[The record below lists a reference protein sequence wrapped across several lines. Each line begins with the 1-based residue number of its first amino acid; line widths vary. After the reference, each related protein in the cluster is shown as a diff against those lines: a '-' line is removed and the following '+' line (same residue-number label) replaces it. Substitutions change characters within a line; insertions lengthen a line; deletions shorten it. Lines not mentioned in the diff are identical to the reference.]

1 MAKKF
6 IRKDVHK
13 KKRIPLN
20 WRRPKG
26 ITNKRRLNRKGHAP
40 NVRPGYGTK
49 AADRGKN
56 KQGLMIITVATLSE
70 LKALNPKTQAALIAG
85 VGKKRKIELISEAEK
100 LKITLANFNVKKYK
114 EAAEKFLQKKKQE
127 AEKRKEHKKEE
138 EKAAKEKET
147 KEKETS
153 EEKTPEENSV
163 EKNSPNVDQAQRKKE
178 EKAEK
183 DKILT
188 KGQ

>member
-13 KKRIPLN
+13 KKRLPLN

-49 AADRGKN
+49 ATDRGKN
-56 KQGLMIITVATLSE
+56 KQGLFIVTVATLSQ
-70 LKALNPKTQAALIAG
+70 LKEIDPKTQAALIAG
-85 VGKKRKIELISEAEK
+85 VGKKRKMELIQEAEK
-100 LKITLANFNVKKYK
+100 LKITLANLNVKKYK
-114 EAAEKFLQKKKQE
+114 DAAEKFMRDKKQE
-127 AEKRKEHKKEE
+127 AAKRKATKTE
-138 EKAAKEKET
+138 EKDAKEALEKAAAKEKE
-147 KEKETS
+147 KAEEK
-153 EEKTPEENSV
+153 EEKTPEE
-163 EKNSPNVDQAQRKKE
+163 KKKE

-183 DKILT
+183 DKVLL
-188 KGQ
+188 KGQN